1 MGKGGGGSPPPQ
13 PTSTSQTTIPEY
25 AQPYMERLLGKAE
38 AASTAPYQ
46 TYGGERLVGATPEQQ
61 AARSEVAGLQQPG
74 QFGTGTG
81 LATLGGLGAVGYGG
95 QAAGVGEQYMGMATD
110 PRAQQSFMS
119 PYMQNVV
126 DVQKQEAI
134 RDAQKG
140 QLGQNLA
147 AARQGTYGGAR
158 QTLAMTERERNL
170 GQQLA
175 QIQATGGQKA
185 FEAAQQAQQFGSQL
199 GLQGLQAGIS
209 GSGQAAQAG
218 ATLGQLGIGQQQSDL
233 SRLGAQEQFGSLA
246 QRDQQ
251 AGLDLAY
258 QDFLAQQ
265 RYPYSQLGFMSDI
278 LRGSGNLAGTGG
290 TALYQAPPSTGSQ
303 LLGLAST
310 LGGAYLAGG
319 GKFMREGG
327 EVSGLGAVKNY
338 QDGGEVIQNL
348 IDVNKLTAEQIDDT
362 QKTGARPDVPDY
374 MLVGKLDSQIK
385 TLKMLQAEMAQAP
398 QTTAVQDIRQEA
410 EQLAGL
416 DAIPVPDDYYMSE
429 EQAMA
434 SGGIV
439 AFADGGMSMDPGM
452 PYGLGYGNNMGYAE
466 GGGVQY
472 VGGTGY
478 PYPDGSR
485 GFFGPLAGLV
495 TRAAPY
501 VSRGIGALRSGIS
514 NFGGADRAIL
524 GGIGAAGRGVGSLSK
539 SAVKNPLTSGAVL
552 GAGYGYVASEGGEG
566 GEGGEET
573 KKADTK
579 KAPGPEVKVSDKSVK
594 KVQQAEDKYEKYLT
608 KLMDDAG
615 MAEEDKSKALGLAF
629 IKFGAKAMKARKGQE
644 FDAYSEGVDAAANE
658 YVSRI
663 NSAMKDKKEAMK
675 TLAEYGLAKE
685 KIGVQREQVDATR
698 AATSESVAMRK
709 EQAAEA
715 LQQKYFAAYKDAY
728 KNVPEFLND
737 GKTVNPNFKTFP
749 QFMKE
754 AQIQTARGPE
764 TSVVAPGGRQPI
776 RELLRS

>member
-1 MGKGGGGSPPPQ
+1 
-13 PTSTSQTTIPEY
+13 
-25 AQPYMERLLGKAE
+25 
-38 AASTAPYQ
+38 
-46 TYGGERLVGATPEQQ
+46 
-61 AARSEVAGLQQPG
+61 
-74 QFGTGTG
+74 
-81 LATLGGLGAVGYGG
+81 
-95 QAAGVGEQYMGMATD
+95 
-110 PRAQQSFMS
+110 
-119 PYMQNVV
+119 
-126 DVQKQEAI
+126 
-134 RDAQKG
+134 
-140 QLGQNLA
+140 
-147 AARQGTYGGAR
+147 
-158 QTLAMTERERNL
+158 
-170 GQQLA
+170 
-175 QIQATGGQKA
+175 
-185 FEAAQQAQQFGSQL
+185 
-199 GLQGLQAGIS
+199 
-209 GSGQAAQAG
+209 
-218 ATLGQLGIGQQQSDL
+218 
-233 SRLGAQEQFGSLA
+233 
-246 QRDQQ
+246 
-251 AGLDLAY
+251 
-258 QDFLAQQ
+258 
-265 RYPYSQLGFMSDI
+265 
-278 LRGSGNLAGTGG
+278 
-290 TALYQAPPSTGSQ
+290 
-303 LLGLAST
+303 
-310 LGGAYLAGG
+310 
-319 GKFMREGG
+319 MREGG

-398 QTTAVQDIRQEA
+398 QTTAVQDIRAEA

-485 GFFGPLAGLV
+485 GFFGPLGGVIA
-495 TRAAPY
+495 RAAPY
-501 VSRGIGALRSGIS
+501 VSSGIGALRSGIS

-579 KAPGPEVKVSDKSVK
+579 KAPKLEAEMSDKTIK
-594 KVQQAEDKYEKYLT
+594 KVQKAEDKYEKYLT

-615 MAEEDKSKALGLAF
+615 VEEADKSKALGFALM
-629 IKFGAKAMKARKGQE
+629 KFGSTIYGARKGQE
-644 FDAYSEGVDAAANE
+644 AEMGGKGLDKAVDAYVGVLDKA
-658 YVSRI
+658 S
-663 NSAMKDKKEAMK
+663 KDKKEAMK

-698 AATSESVAMRK
+698 AATSESAAMRR

-715 LQQKYFAAYKDAY
+715 LQQKYFLAHKEIY

-737 GKTVNPNFKTFP
+737 GKTVNPNYKTFP
-749 QFMKE
+749 QFMEE
-754 AQIQTARGPE
+754 AQKQTARGPE